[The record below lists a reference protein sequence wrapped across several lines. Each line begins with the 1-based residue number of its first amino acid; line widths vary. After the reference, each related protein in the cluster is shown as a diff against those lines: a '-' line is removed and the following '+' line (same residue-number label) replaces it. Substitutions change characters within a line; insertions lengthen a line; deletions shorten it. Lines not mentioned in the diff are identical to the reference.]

1 MSQILRNARVIEDS
15 VKLDATR
22 AGTSPDEEKRYS
34 LLDLRKIVA
43 ETELRAQ
50 MEAEREKSRLL
61 EQQEARLASAVGA
74 LAESERL
81 LNEARERLLVD
92 AAPHFMNLVM
102 EVTRRIVRMQMEV
115 PGTIQPLVTELLQH
129 VGQAGEILVR
139 VAPADLAYL
148 REAGALPR
156 LEGRRV
162 QLAADESIVPGGCRV
177 ETERGSW
184 DCQIETQLQRI
195 EETLRASIAD
205 WMDQEAA

>member
-1 MSQILRNARVIEDS
+1 
-15 VKLDATR
+15 
-22 AGTSPDEEKRYS
+22 
-34 LLDLRKIVA
+34 
-43 ETELRAQ
+43 
-50 MEAEREKSRLL
+50 
-61 EQQEARLASAVGA
+61 
-74 LAESERL
+74 
-81 LNEARERLLVD
+81 
-92 AAPHFMNLVM
+92 
-102 EVTRRIVRMQMEV
+102 
-115 PGTIQPLVTELLQH
+115 

-177 ETERGSW
+177 EAERGSW

>member
-43 ETELRAQ
+43 EAELRAQ

-156 LEGRRV
+156 LEGRRA

>member
-43 ETELRAQ
+43 EAELRAQ